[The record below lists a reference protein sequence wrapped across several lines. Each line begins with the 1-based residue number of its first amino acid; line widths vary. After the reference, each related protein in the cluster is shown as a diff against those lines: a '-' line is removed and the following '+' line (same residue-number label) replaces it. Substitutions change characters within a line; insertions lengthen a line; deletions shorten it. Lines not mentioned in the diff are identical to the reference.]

1 MDFISSENRTMR
13 KLSNDLI
20 EIVYYDH
27 AHVTT
32 ENQQRDFDLFDGL
45 VKRRRVKKLI
55 IIGRHTKIDVDARK
69 AAAEKNRERKP
80 RIIAEAFVVT
90 STAMRL
96 AISMYMLFLN
106 KVYPVKVFANREA
119 AETWLKE
126 Q

>member
-1 MDFISSENRTMR
+1 MDIISSDTRMMR
-13 KLSNDLI
+13 KLSDDLI

-32 ENQQRDFDLFDGL
+32 ENQKRDFKLFDEL

-69 AAAEKNRERKP
+69 AAAEQNRERKSK
-80 RIIAEAFVVT
+80 IVAEAFVVT
-90 STAMRL
+90 STTMRL
-96 AISMYMLFLN
+96 AINMYMLFLN
-106 KVYPVKVFANREA
+106 KEYPVKVFSNREA
-119 AETWLKE
+119 AETWLND